1 MYISSNS
8 LKCTSRMSNFIG
20 YKLYLQKLINKNTHF
35 ASKDKV
41 ILNKNKR
48 TRQKSVLQP
57 HKIRVTLQ
65 ACIQFRSKEAGG
77 YQKESF
83 MLQIL
88 KLTWTFLTLLTQR
101 RYFPTR
107 KVHFLSTKLM
117 FLIMTLLCTQ
127 SKVLQRAPRAGNLCK
142 IESEGRL
149 GVAETCRLSTQNLRV
164 RVDRVWE

>member
-1 MYISSNS
+1 MYISPNS

-65 ACIQFRSKEAGG
+65 ACIQFRSKKSGG
-77 YQKESF
+77 YQKEFYAANIEAHLDISHTSDSEKVFPHEEGTFSF
-83 MLQIL
+83 NKADVSRHDAFM
-88 KLTWTFLTLLTQR
+88 
-101 RYFPTR
+101 
-107 KVHFLSTKLM
+107 HTK
-117 FLIMTLLCTQ
+117 
-127 SKVLQRAPRAGNLCK
+127 
-142 IESEGRL
+142 
-149 GVAETCRLSTQNLRV
+149 
-164 RVDRVWE
+164 